1 MTYYYSTEFA
11 WDWLAKL
18 IQSCA
23 CHQSAAE
30 NGLGLVMP
38 VTKQAY
44 FLMHRR
50 RYGPEAMISSSR
62 QIVVTNASG
71 TVVETLG
78 YYPYGSTRIS
88 QTTGG
93 FSEGKQFIA
102 QYTDLRV
109 VSQYLLRNVSDWE
122 ITLFDSRHLLYLGY
136 CSLTR
141 CRPDPVLPSGNPVV
155 ATNS

>member
-1 MTYYYSTEFA
+1 MPSAVFATCKEGVNDAWST
-11 WDWLAKL
+11 
-18 IQSCA
+18 
-23 CHQSAAE
+23 
-30 NGLGLVMP
+30 
-38 VTKQAY
+38 
-44 FLMHRR
+44 
-50 RYGPEAMISSSR
+50 
-62 QIVVTNASG
+62 
-71 TVVETLG
+71 TVVETLD

-141 CRPDPVLPSGNPVV
+141 CRPDPVLPSGNPVA